1 MTRGVEIVQREN
13 VIEEDRVEVLNVD
26 GNALKKKRHSS
37 VLGPLW
43 SPWKRCVLVV
53 VVYLPAAIAI
63 ASSMFSAYALSVR
76 VTWCVCVCVCL
87 SANQKVVL
95 DMSCSVVKWL
105 RIFHHV
111 YMYVCIFVPLTKS
124 PLHRLV

>member
-53 VVYLPAAIAI
+53 VVYLPAAIAK

-76 VTWCVCVCVCL
+76 VTWCVCVCACQQTKKWFWTCL
-87 SANQKVVL
+87 VV
-95 DMSCSVVKWL
+95 WL
-105 RIFHHV
+105 SGCEYFITCTC
-111 YMYVCIFVPLTKS
+111 MYAYLF
-124 PLHRLV
+124 R